1 MENSPSSSHRSSGF
15 LSSRVHSTVN
25 RDLHNLVD
33 RALDEFTS
41 SKDCR
46 TPRVTAGSFPK
57 GTTSSPLE
65 EVKNIL
71 ATVRKQYDETHAEAE
86 KKQRELNQLRERIQA
101 ADNVSQVDTDDIF
114 RMEGARKKL
123 EDQLHEVQG
132 KIEEARMNK
141 KVYDHMLARI
151 KKEYLHIRE
160 QMLKVEKLLK
170 RKKAEYKGKSEKAR
184 RWSEQRQAASRE
196 YETALAELEQ
206 ERTAREGALED
217 MMDSIKRRA
226 DFERWRHEVA
236 VEAAN
241 EAFNASAGR
250 LRKLWVMEKLTGNCL
265 QKIMVEQVQKSQ
277 ATEDGFQRIREVTG
291 LNDVMDIVHRFL
303 NRELEQDHLRQC
315 VKDAEAKLQG
325 LKDENARLR
334 AEAADANLFVPNSP
348 GEELPDPLTN
358 EDRSLYIELDERERQ
373 LAKVTNSFNISRDR
387 LQKSRID
394 VEHVRRWAER
404 VNNSMGAFEDPVDL
418 SSPQCYQTLAQYFE
432 RLPRTIELFCAHV
445 KEQLETGNVPIR
457 SATQARS
464 IAIREQNDLLND
476 EEFSRAN
483 CRVRSGAPPQEPPVI
498 QGRANTT
505 AVRKGEIIDD
515 QDDDEDDDIDDPR
528 FTSDRAILKATSST
542 RVHEAEKHL
551 KKFLSDACKDELTLQ
566 WLHISEQSLVSIAA
580 SVLPEEF
587 DTSSRAPDIDW
598 VRVKV
603 QQIVRTLVQVI
614 LRVAYER
621 LGPAEEELVRM
632 KRKAANTEKRLLMAV
647 GDHIR
652 EIQALKDELQAAR
665 PSAVPGKPRLSLNGS
680 RTVPSLVE
688 DSAGVKT
695 MVKPAD
701 GTGHV
706 PSFYQP
712 LKYIDA
718 ETEQVLEQII
728 QDHNYEDTRIHAEL
742 TRELQSV
749 RMNKM
754 RVEEEVQILRA
765 QLMASQE
772 DIEALRV
779 ELETGQ
785 RYTVPDSLMA
795 GGGNKDGG
803 RSGGMLELSH
813 QQDKAPAGDEASQ
826 CEPSIAC
833 SCARSK
839 LAMIQQL
846 PPRGKAAVPAD
857 LRGGLRGVSEDAGDA
872 GRPYPVSDAANEGS
886 MQRSIAAPQPR
897 PNLSPSEAASA
908 SVVGQLGRDGQPAS
922 KQPSIDSP
930 APELKIK
937 PSCDQPR
944 SSVEEEN
951 AREEKGPGTMTV
963 SSENE
968 MVGHDANKT
977 AGSATSALGAEK
989 ASRPARS
996 EPSFPRTVQE
1006 DRSVDLGQPLQAEQI
1021 SSNAGTQERPSQEVV
1036 GEAAP
1041 SEDTYVP
1048 STHLHAECENA
1059 TRAELEGPY
1068 SNATKKQVPSPEDS
1082 AIGGHGEVVK
1092 LKKRVSALEKQISS
1106 EKEENHK
1113 LHGAMAELRMR
1124 FEDFKLRAAQALS
1137 SDGGADALEEIA
1149 QASGLEDILLISVG
1163 GAENMKS
1170 SMKVFERLYLDFYRR
1185 LERMRILRERYN
1197 EELQRRLERLRYPLD
1212 WTTQDSVE
1220 HLVVRS
1226 YNSMSCQRSM
1236 ADRDEDDP

>member
-1 MENSPSSSHRSSGF
+1 
-15 LSSRVHSTVN
+15 
-25 RDLHNLVD
+25 
-33 RALDEFTS
+33 
-41 SKDCR
+41 
-46 TPRVTAGSFPK
+46 
-57 GTTSSPLE
+57 
-65 EVKNIL
+65 
-71 ATVRKQYDETHAEAE
+71 
-86 KKQRELNQLRERIQA
+86 
-101 ADNVSQVDTDDIF
+101 
-114 RMEGARKKL
+114 
-123 EDQLHEVQG
+123 
-132 KIEEARMNK
+132 
-141 KVYDHMLARI
+141 MLARI

-170 RKKAEYKGKSEKAR
+170 RKKVEYKGKSEKAR

-373 LAKVTNSFNISRDR
+373 LAKDR
-387 LQKSRID
+387 
-394 VEHVRRWAER
+394 RRTRPPLGKIRMIIAKAATPPGARRRESTTPW
-404 VNNSMGAFEDPVDL
+404 GAFEDPVDL

-483 CRVRSGAPPQEPPVI
+483 CRVRSGAPPQEPAVI

-505 AVRKGEIIDD
+505 AVRKGEIVDD

-528 FTSDRAILKATSST
+528 FTSDRAILKAT
-542 RVHEAEKHL
+542 RAPPG
-551 KKFLSDACKDELTLQ
+551 FLSDACKDELTLQ

-580 SVLPEEF
+580 SVLPEDF
-587 DTSSRAPDIDW
+587 DTSSRAPDMDW
-598 VRVKV
+598 VGVKV

-652 EIQALKDELQAAR
+652 EIQALKDELQAGGQASSLTER
-665 PSAVPGKPRLSLNGS
+665 FENGPEPRG
-680 RTVPSLVE
+680 RQCRG
-688 DSAGVKT
+688 AKT
-695 MVKPAD
+695 MGKPAD

-728 QDHNYEDTRIHAEL
+728 QGATKDNLEFDVPRSCRT
-742 TRELQSV
+742 SV
-749 RMNKM
+749 PRQAALHRTLRGRKM
-754 RVEEEVQILRA
+754 RVDIPQTRRGKILRA

-772 DIEALRV
+772 DIEALRA

-803 RSGGMLELSH
+803 AQMELS
-813 QQDKAPAGDEASQ
+813 SQ
-826 CEPSIAC
+826 AIS
-833 SCARSK
+833 RK
-839 LAMIQQL
+839 
-846 PPRGKAAVPAD
+846 R
-857 LRGGLRGVSEDAGDA
+857 
-872 GRPYPVSDAANEGS
+872 
-886 MQRSIAAPQPR
+886 
-897 PNLSPSEAASA
+897 
-908 SVVGQLGRDGQPAS
+908 
-922 KQPSIDSP
+922 
-930 APELKIK
+930 
-937 PSCDQPR
+937 
-944 SSVEEEN
+944 
-951 AREEKGPGTMTV
+951 
-963 SSENE
+963 
-968 MVGHDANKT
+968 H
-977 AGSATSALGAEK
+977 
-989 ASRPARS
+989 RPAIRRHS
-996 EPSFPRTVQE
+996 ANPQC
-1006 DRSVDLGQPLQAEQI
+1006 
-1021 SSNAGTQERPSQEVV
+1021 
-1036 GEAAP
+1036 
-1041 SEDTYVP
+1041 Y
-1048 STHLHAECENA
+1048 
-1059 TRAELEGPY
+1059 LEG
-1068 SNATKKQVPSPEDS
+1068 
-1082 AIGGHGEVVK
+1082 
-1092 LKKRVSALEKQISS
+1092 
-1106 EKEENHK
+1106 
-1113 LHGAMAELRMR
+1113 
-1124 FEDFKLRAAQALS
+1124 
-1137 SDGGADALEEIA
+1137 
-1149 QASGLEDILLISVG
+1149 
-1163 GAENMKS
+1163 
-1170 SMKVFERLYLDFYRR
+1170 
-1185 LERMRILRERYN
+1185 
-1197 EELQRRLERLRYPLD
+1197 RLR
-1212 WTTQDSVE
+1212 S
-1220 HLVVRS
+1220 R
-1226 YNSMSCQRSM
+1226 RI
-1236 ADRDEDDP
+1236 